1 MLCWEFAARFIVIST
16 SRLAFGRAALNQRA
30 EGALAARCSTTVG
43 IRPLDGIR
51 LTP

>member
-30 EGALAARCSTTVG
+30 EGALAARCSTSG
-43 IRPLDGIR
+43 GAGSLDGISM
-51 LTP
+51 TP